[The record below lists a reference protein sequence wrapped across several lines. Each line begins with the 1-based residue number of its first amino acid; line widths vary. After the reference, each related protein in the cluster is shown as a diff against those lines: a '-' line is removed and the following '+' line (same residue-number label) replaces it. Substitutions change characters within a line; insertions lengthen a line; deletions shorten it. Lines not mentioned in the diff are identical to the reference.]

1 MGSILSSFP
10 SFKKYVGHLLDFC
23 IKEPVFRK
31 LTWMISGFPVGSLKS
46 QKVSLVDQ
54 ELNQD
59 QNPLKG
65 TVDEIFCNFACPI
78 HIYTIMR

>member
-1 MGSILSSFP
+1 
-10 SFKKYVGHLLDFC
+10 
-23 IKEPVFRK
+23 
-31 LTWMISGFPVGSLKS
+31 MISGFPVGSLKS